1 MFSIAGQTAVPN
13 GLIFLRK
20 PMVTLGVTTY
30 IGKTN
35 SKICIFQNLNKK
47 KSELKKKTLI
57 PRATPGPSASH
68 I

>member
-20 PMVTLGVTTY
+20 PIVTLGVTTY

-35 SKICIFQNLNKK
+35 SKTCIFQNLNFKKIGIKK
-47 KSELKKKTLI
+47 KL
-57 PRATPGPSASH
+57 
-68 I
+68 

>member
-1 MFSIAGQTAVPN
+1 MFFIAGQTAVPN

-47 KSELKKKTLI
+47 NRNLKKK
-57 PRATPGPSASH
+57 R
-68 I
+68 